1 MSAFNSSTSLE
12 DELLEDAAAPPAPPP
27 DFEDAEV
34 LCVEVD
40 VDVVPLLGVLVD
52 ELVVLLSF
60 EFDDA
65 APEEAPLPAPLV
77 EACVPPP

>member
-12 DELLEDAAAPPAPPP
+12 DELLEDAAAPPPPPP

-40 VDVVPLLGVLVD
+40 VVPLLGVLVE

>member
-12 DELLEDAAAPPAPPP
+12 DELLEDAAAPPPPPP

-34 LCVEVD
+34 LCVEVEVD
-40 VDVVPLLGVLVD
+40 VDVGVLVD

-60 EFDDA
+60 GFDDA